1 MDDGGAPAGL
11 REPAAGTSAGLARF
25 VAAAMAEREL
35 TLAAVADR
43 AGLAVATVAALRAGT
58 RGKRPR
64 PETLEKLAHGL
75 GVPRE
80 HVLAAAS
87 MPDRSPAAAREAE
100 LLTHFR
106 RLAPADQLV
115 ATRLLGEL
123 ARSRAA
129 LAGPAGRI

>member
-1 MDDGGAPAGL
+1 MDDRPAPA
-11 REPAAGTSAGLARF
+11 ATSAGLARF
-25 VAAAMAEREL
+25 VAATMAERQL

-43 AGLAVATVAALRAGT
+43 GGLAVATVAALRAGT

-64 PETLEKLAHGL
+64 PETLDRLAEGL
-75 GVPRE
+75 GVPHER
-80 HVLAAAS
+80 VLAAAAA
-87 MPDRSPAAAREAE
+87 PDRSSAAAREAE
-100 LLTHFR
+100 LLTLFR

-129 LAGPAGRI
+129 LAEPASRR